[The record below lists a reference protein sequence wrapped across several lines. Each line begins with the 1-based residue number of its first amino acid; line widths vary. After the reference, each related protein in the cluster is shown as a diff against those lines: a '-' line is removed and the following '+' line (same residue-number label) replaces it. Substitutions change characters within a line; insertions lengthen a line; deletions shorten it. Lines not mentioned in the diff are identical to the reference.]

1 MDNLKTIKEIIID
14 LLKRMNFDGKV
25 DVDISDENNI
35 LANIQTEQANFL
47 IGQSGANLDALQHI
61 IRIII
66 NKKSNEFVH
75 FILDVNN
82 YRKYRIELLKELA
95 ENVAKQV
102 LTEKVAV
109 TLRPMTAYDRRI
121 VHLALANNSQIVTES
136 IGNGTERKITI
147 KSLLT
152 E

>member
-1 MDNLKTIKEIIID
+1 MDNLKTIKETIID

>member
-1 MDNLKTIKEIIID
+1 MDNLKTIKETIID

-66 NKKSNEFVH
+66 NKKSGEFVH

-82 YRKYRIELLKELA
+82 YRKYKIELLKELA